1 MLEFLDNNARFLLI
15 GSFPNGP
22 LGGLALTL
30 LLSFIGL
37 VLAFPLGLLLA
48 LCRIVP
54 VAVLRISSGVFVY
67 VMRGIPLIMLIFWS
81 YFLVP
86 RLTGHEV
93 SAFTALVVTL
103 VLYQA
108 AYLCEVIRAGIQAL
122 PKGQLEASRS
132 LGMTYGQTMRLV
144 ILPQALISML
154 PSLLG
159 QFVALVKDTSIGY
172 VISVYELTF
181 SAQQINN
188 SLLTQPFAVFFT
200 LALVY
205 FVVCYSLTQGVNFL
219 ERRINRKGSQTVV
232 KLEVANVSVV

>member
-1 MLEFLDNNARFLLI
+1 MFEFLHTNGRFLLM

-22 LGGLALTL
+22 LGGLTLTL
-30 LLSFIGL
+30 VLSLLGL
-37 VLAFPLGLLLA
+37 VLAFPLGLALA
-48 LCRIVP
+48 LCRIAP
-54 VAVLRISSGVFVY
+54 VALLRMISGIFVY

-86 RLTGHEV
+86 RLTGHAV

-103 VLYQA
+103 VLYQS
-108 AYLCEVIRAGIQAL
+108 AYLCEVIRAGVEAL

-132 LGMTYGQTMRLV
+132 LGMTYGQTMRMV
-144 ILPQALISML
+144 ILPQALFNML

-188 SLLTQPFAVFFT
+188 SLLTRPFEVFFT

-205 FVVCYSLTQGVNFL
+205 FVVCYSLTQGVNLL
-219 ERRINRKGSQTVV
+219 ERRINRKSGQAAV
-232 KLEVANVSVV
+232 KLEVTNVSVV